1 MCCITSGKLGIGSN
15 YVKISLFLDVVS
27 ITCKSVAMFNN
38 INIPMWF
45 AVPVFI
51 LAGIGLL
58 DRLLVPSVRWYL
70 RRRVNRVIEQ
80 LNTRLQLGI
89 QPFKLTRRKI
99 MIDRLTHDP
108 QVMGAVVEFSRDENI
123 PPEIAH
129 DHAERYAREIVPSFS
144 AMAYFGI
151 GIRLSRFV
159 SNALY
164 RVRVGFADDDALK
177 KISGNA
183 TVIFVMNHR
192 SNMDYVLVTFL
203 AAQRS
208 ALSYAVGEWARV
220 WPLQQL
226 IRSMGAYFIRRKSR
240 NTLYRKV
247 LARYVQLATE
257 GGVTQAIFPEGGLST
272 DGKLGVAK
280 LGLLSY
286 IVGDFN
292 PDSARDVVFIPV
304 GLNYDRVMED
314 RILTRSDDA
323 RRFRFNPM
331 VFIGFVLKQIWL
343 RVSGKFYRFG
353 YACVSFGQPIS
364 LQSFRET
371 HPENTT
377 EALGA
382 ELMLRIGAV
391 IPVLPVSL
399 VSHVLLEQDGS
410 QSRLEIKAECHRLW
424 QQLAQ
429 QNIYGH
435 IPRGDEDYA
444 VDVGLR
450 MLSSR
455 HVITEQDGSFEIVE
469 DQRNMLSYY
478 ANAIAHFFP

>member
-1 MCCITSGKLGIGSN
+1 
-15 YVKISLFLDVVS
+15 
-27 ITCKSVAMFNN
+27 MFDN
-38 INIPMWF
+38 IDIPIWI

-51 LAGIGLL
+51 LAGVALL

-70 RRRVNRVIEQ
+70 RRRVNRVIDK
-80 LNTRLQLGI
+80 LNASLQLSI
-89 QPFKLTRRKI
+89 QPFKLTRRKV

-108 QVMGAVVEFSRDENI
+108 QVMEAVVEFARDERI
-123 PPEIAH
+123 PPELAH
-129 DHAERYAREIVPSFS
+129 DHAERYAHEIVPSFS

-151 GIRLSRFV
+151 GIRVSRFV

-164 RVRVGFADDDALK
+164 RVRGGFADDEALT
-177 KISGNA
+177 KIDKDA

-240 NTLYRKV
+240 NALYRKV

-272 DGKLGVAK
+272 DGRLGEPK

-286 IVGDFN
+286 IVGDFD
-292 PDSARDVVFIPV
+292 PEAARDVVFIPV
-304 GLNYDRVMED
+304 GLNYDRVLED
-314 RILTRSDDA
+314 RILTHSEETN
-323 RRFRFNPM
+323 RFRFNPF
-331 VFIGFVLKQIWL
+331 VFVGFVFKQMWL

-353 YACVSFGQPIS
+353 YACVSFGLPLS
-364 LQSFRET
+364 LKSFRQT

-377 EALGA
+377 EALGD
-382 ELMLRIGAV
+382 ELMSRIGAV

-399 VSHVLLEQDGS
+399 VSHVLLAQDTPL
-410 QSRLEIKAECHRLW
+410 SRLEIKSECHRLW
-424 QQLAQ
+424 QALAKR
-429 QNIYGH
+429 NIYGH

-450 MLSSR
+450 MLGSR
-455 HVITEQDGSFEIVE
+455 HVITEHDGRFEISE
-469 DQRNMLSYY
+469 NQRELLSYY
-478 ANAIAHFFP
+478 ANAIAHFFA